1 MENTILI
8 VDDEPSVL
16 SSIKR
21 SLVQLQYTVY
31 TAENANE
38 ALEVLRQQEFKVILT
53 DEKMPLITG
62 SKLLSIV
69 KKQFPNVVRTMLT
82 GQNNTET
89 ALNAVNQGEIYK
101 FLIKPWNSVDLSLTI
116 LSAVK
121 KYNLESLNRKLLNK
135 VKCLQLNLRIL
146 EKRDPTISRLEKN
159 EEGLLMTPE
168 ITQSELSQLIL
179 ECERD
184 LRLENLVLH
193 DF

>member
-31 TAENANE
+31 TAENADE
-38 ALEVLRQQEFKVILT
+38 ALGVLRQQEFKVILT

-62 SKLLSIV
+62 SKLLSII
-69 KKQFPNVVRTMLT
+69 KKEFPNVVRTMLT
-82 GQNNTET
+82 GQTNTET
-89 ALNAVNQGEIYK
+89 AMNAVNQGEIYR
-101 FLIKPWNSVDLSLTI
+101 FLIKPWNSVDLCLTI
-116 LSAVK
+116 LSAFK

-146 EKRDPTISRLEKN
+146 EKRDPTISKLVKN
-159 EEGLLMTPE
+159 DEGLLMTPE
-168 ITQSELSQLIL
+168 ITQSELSQFVL

-184 LRLENLVLH
+184 FRLGNIVLH